1 MSLKQYKEVLVNPLI
16 KENPITLQILGICSA
31 LAVTSNLNVTLIMC
45 IALTSVV
52 SLSNLFISIIRNYIP
67 SSVRIIV
74 QMTIIA
80 TLVILVDELLKA
92 YDYET
97 SKKLS
102 VFVGLI
108 ITNCIV
114 MGRAEAFAMQNPP
127 GVSFLDGFGNGL
139 GYSVIL
145 IILGIIRELF
155 GTGTILEYEIF
166 PLVQNGG
173 WYVPNNFFLLPPVS
187 FILIGLIIWALRAWQ
202 KDQIEEPEFK
212 MSKNSPEVVPNPP
225 PTPSSKIAS

>member
-1 MSLKQYKEVLVNPLI
+1 MSLKQYKEVLLNPLI

-97 SKKLS
+97 SKN
-102 VFVGLI
+102 VWFFVGLI
-108 ITNCIV
+108 ITNFS
-114 MGRAEAFAMQNPP
+114 RF
-127 GVSFLDGFGNGL
+127 
-139 GYSVIL
+139 
-145 IILGIIRELF
+145 
-155 GTGTILEYEIF
+155 
-166 PLVQNGG
+166 
-173 WYVPNNFFLLPPVS
+173 
-187 FILIGLIIWALRAWQ
+187 
-202 KDQIEEPEFK
+202 
-212 MSKNSPEVVPNPP
+212 
-225 PTPSSKIAS
+225 

>member
-1 MSLKQYKEVLVNPLI
+1 MNLKRYQEVILKPLI
-16 KENPITLQILGICSA
+16 DENPITLQILGICSA
-31 LAVTSNLNVTLIMC
+31 LAVTNNLSVTLVMC
-45 IALTSVV
+45 IAVISVI
-52 SLSNLFISIIRNYIP
+52 SFSNLFISLIRNYIP
-67 SSVRIIV
+67 SSIRIIV

-80 TLVILVDELLKA
+80 SLVIVVDELLKA

-97 SKKLS
+97 SKRLS

-145 IILGIIRELF
+145 IILGTIRELF

-202 KDQIEEPEFK
+202 KDQIEEPEFR
-212 MSKNSPEVVPNPP
+212 MSQNSPEIVPNPP
-225 PTPSSKIAS
+225 PTPSSKASS